1 MTVSEDFPDGDG
13 ENAVSQLG
21 QGSQAEE
28 LPQLDGIDWEYAL
41 LHLKD
46 MDILKETADAFY
58 LAMDR
63 ESEELEQFFQRLQE
77 SSGKQQEKALE
88 QFEIKV
94 HAMKSNSAMIGAV
107 PLSGVAKMLEYAA
120 RDKET
125 EVLQAVTP
133 VFLNEWKKMKVI
145 LGTYAAHARENE
157 KADKIQA
164 DWSEV
169 RRYTQQI
176 VDAMKDMDID
186 TADEGMGQMKKYL
199 YPEQMKPIVEKLS
212 LAVTDIDVVR
222 AEKWGAEL
230 AKMMDEMEG
239 TEHEETR

>member
-46 MDILKETADAFY
+46 MVILKETADAFY

-120 RDKET
+120 RDGET
-125 EVLQAVTP
+125 EVL
-133 VFLNEWKKMKVI
+133 
-145 LGTYAAHARENE
+145 
-157 KADKIQA
+157 QA